1 MKSMT
6 PVVLA
11 THKQSSLE
19 NNNINTNNRSA
30 PPENETQSGELSTRV
45 TTSRESAIKEVGS
58 DFEHEGEEEKPRMGQ
73 NGSQESDGKEVR
85 SIHKQNT
92 NNSIYTHLL
101 MNTMNR
107 NLIHSETHWYPI
119 ILNRWSFSF
128 ILSYKRHAIALQNY
142 GKLVLYKTKF
152 LLLLKFQSGF

>member
-1 MKSMT
+1 MT

-19 NNNINTNNRSA
+19 NNNNNNNSNNNNNKSA
-30 PPENETQSGELSTRV
+30 PPENGTQSGELSTRV

-73 NGSQESDGKEVR
+73 NGSQESGVKEVR

-92 NNSIYTHLL
+92 NNSIYTFA
-101 MNTMNR
+101 NEPN
-107 NLIHSETHWYPI
+107 E
-119 ILNRWSFSF
+119 
-128 ILSYKRHAIALQNY
+128 Q
-142 GKLVLYKTKF
+142 KLFTL
-152 LLLLKFQSGF
+152 